1 MKAETFKYKKTAAG
15 LGTLSAA
22 IVEVRRLYAVALAE
36 DGCFVR
42 IRNEGY
48 EVGQTVELRAEKPA
62 AARNRVLAYASMA
75 AVLLL
80 FIIGGFKGYMAPY
93 GLVSLDVNPSIEYTI
108 NIFDSVIGV
117 RAVNADGETILNQ
130 IDPGALLYRP
140 VGDAVDATITRL
152 QQDGYL
158 LEAEDNYVV
167 LSASANGET
176 HAQKLAETL
185 QVRVNERAALMVQ
198 SFAVSGGEVTRA
210 HEIGTSAGKL
220 RLIDRLKALS
230 DDPDAF
236 DESEWIDKPVRDLI
250 RAYQSQSDKNK
261 NDKIPGESSGNA
273 GGNSSAG
280 EDALPPSDGS
290 NASENASENGAGKPE
305 ESNSGKDAPSSG
317 GSKKPRNAIVTNYLK
332 DRAS

>member
-1 MKAETFKYKKTAAG
+1 MKTETFKYKKANAG
-15 LGTLSAA
+15 FGTLSAA

-48 EVGQTVELRAEKPA
+48 EVGQTVELREEKPA

-80 FIIGGFKGYMAPY
+80 FIIGGYAGYMAPY

-108 NIFDSVIGV
+108 NIFDRVIGV

-130 IDPGALLYRP
+130 IESDALLYRS
-140 VGDAVDATITRL
+140 VGDAVDATITQL
-152 QQDGYL
+152 KQDGYL

-167 LSASANGET
+167 LSTSANGET
-176 HAQKLAETL
+176 HAQKLAEAL
-185 QVRVNERAALMVQ
+185 QVRVNEHAALMVR

-210 HEIGTSAGKL
+210 HEIGASAGKL
-220 RLIDRLKALS
+220 RLIDQLKAVS

-250 RAYQSQSDKNK
+250 RAYRSQSDKNK
-261 NDKIPGESSGNA
+261 NDKTPDESSGNA
-273 GGNSSAG
+273 GGNGNASEGASS
-280 EDALPPSDGS
+280 GS
-290 NASENASENGAGKPE
+290 NASENGRENGGGNSAEHDASEGH
-305 ESNSGKDAPSSG
+305 PSPG
-317 GSKKPRNAIVTNYLK
+317 GTKKPRSAIMPNYLK

>member
-15 LGTLSAA
+15 FGTLSAA
-22 IVEVRRLYAVALAE
+22 IVEVRRLHAVALAE

-48 EVGQTVELRAEKPA
+48 EVGQSVELREEKPA

-80 FIIGGFKGYMAPY
+80 FIVGGYKSYTAPY

-108 NIFDSVIGV
+108 NIFDRVIGV

-130 IDPGALLYRP
+130 IESDALLYRS
-140 VGDAVDATITRL
+140 VGDAVDATITQL
-152 QQDGYL
+152 QQNGYL

-167 LSASANGET
+167 LSTSANGET

-220 RLIDRLKALS
+220 RLIDQLKAVS
-230 DDPDAF
+230 DDPEAF
-236 DESEWIDKPVRDLI
+236 DESEWIDEPVRDLI
-250 RAYQSQSDKNK
+250 RAYQSQSDNK
-261 NDKIPGESSGNA
+261 GKATGESSGNA
-273 GGNSSAG
+273 GGDTG
-280 EDALPPSDGS
+280 VPSDNS
-290 NASENASENGAGKPE
+290 NASENGLENGTGNSE
-305 ESNSGKDAPSSG
+305 EHNSGKDSSSSG
-317 GSKKPRNAIVTNYLK
+317 GTKKPRNAMSPNYLK
-332 DRAS
+332 ERAS

>member
-1 MKAETFKYKKTAAG
+1 MKAETFNYKKAASG
-15 LGTLSAA
+15 SGTLHAA

-42 IRNEGY
+42 IRNEDY

-62 AARNRVLAYASMA
+62 AARSKFLAYASTA

-80 FIIGGFKGYMAPY
+80 FIIGGYAGYMAPY

-108 NIFDSVIGV
+108 NIFDRVIGV
-117 RAVNADGETILNQ
+117 RAVNADGATILNQ
-130 IDPGALLYRP
+130 IKSDTLLYRS
-140 VGDAVDATITRL
+140 VGDAVDATITQL

-158 LEAEDNYVV
+158 LEASDNYVV
-167 LSASANGET
+167 LSTSANGET

-220 RLIDRLKALS
+220 RLIDQLKAVS

-236 DESEWIDKPVRDLI
+236 DESEWIDEPVRDLI
-250 RAYQSQSDKNK
+250 RAYQDSKDKK
-261 NDKIPGESSGNA
+261 DKTSTESSGNA
-273 GGNSSAG
+273 GGNSSAS
-280 EDALPPSDGS
+280 EDASSGS
-290 NASENASENGAGKPE
+290 NASENGLENGTGKPE
-305 ESNSGKDAPSSG
+305 ESDSGKSNSSSG
-317 GSKKPRNAIVTNYLK
+317 GSKKPRNAITTNYLK